1 MAIPTD
7 ASNQGINLLGMKAE
21 LETNVYVAV
30 PNAERERV
38 GVSLRSLASSYS
50 INQNS
55 ASKPTFDG
63 NAAWASGRSVSM
75 KQYAGYD
82 HDAVAAAFDA
92 ISFDFDG
99 TNDRLEG
106 SGSLAQQF
114 IGSNSQVGAGSVSAW
129 VKLDSMSGNG
139 FIFQL
144 SPEEG
149 TTNLVLLLWNNAAG
163 RIRGNVKVSGVTNVV
178 NSQAGLENDGN
189 WHHVVLTWEYGS
201 KTSSNNEVKIYID
214 ASLKATDAIGSN
226 KWNDGNGPAV
236 VGFGR
241 NHPPGNTNPFN
252 GHMNDIALFSDKL
265 TASEITS
272 IYNSGEPKDESSHS
286 GLISYYTMEDYSNGD
301 TSLADDSSNS
311 YNLTI
316 TNSTDIDSTDTP

>member
-1 MAIPTD
+1 MAIPAD
-7 ASNQGINLLGMKAE
+7 ATTLDMKKIIMELTGTPYDTAVPSN
-21 LETNVYVAV
+21 LETWDWNQTVNNWTANTNSSAQPTNKYSMIDW
-30 PNAERERV
+30 
-38 GVSLRSLASSYS
+38 VS
-50 INQNS
+50 
-55 ASKPTFDG
+55 
-63 NAAWASGRSVSM
+63 
-75 KQYAGYD
+75 YD
-82 HDAVAAAFDA
+82 HFATPAAFDS

-114 IGSNSQVGAGSVSAW
+114 IGGASTAGAGSVSVW

-163 RIRGNVKVSGVTNVV
+163 RIRGNIKVSGVTNVV

-189 WHHVVLTWEYGS
+189 WHHVAFTWEYGS
-201 KTSSNNEVKIYID
+201 KTSSNNETKLYID
-214 ASLKATDAIGSN
+214 ASLKDTDAIGN
-226 KWNDGNGPAV
+226 TWNDGNGPAV

-252 GHMNDIALFSDKL
+252 GHMNDIALFDDKL
-265 TASEITS
+265 TASEISS
-272 IYNSGEPKDESSHS
+272 IYNSGAPKDESGHS
-286 GLISYYTMEDYSNGD
+286 GLVAYYTMEGYSDND
-301 TSLADDSSNS
+301 TSLTDDSSNS
-311 YNLTI
+311 YSLTI
-316 TNSTDIDSTDTP
+316 TNSTNIDSTDTP

>member
-7 ASNQGINLLGMKAE
+7 ASNQGIRLYGLKSE
-21 LETNVYVAV
+21 LTTNVYVAV
-30 PNAERERV
+30 PPAERERV
-38 GVSLRSLASSYS
+38 SISLRGLASGHT
-50 INQNS
+50 INTNS
-55 ASKPTFDG
+55 ASKPTFSG
-63 NAAWASGRSVSM
+63 QAAWATGRAVSL

-82 HDAVAAAFDA
+82 HDAVAAAFDS

-114 IGSNSQVGAGSVSAW
+114 IGGASTAGAGSVSVW

-189 WHHVVLTWEYGS
+189 WHHVVMTWEYGS

-214 ASLKATDAIGSN
+214 ASLKDTDAIGN
-226 KWNDGNGPAV
+226 NWNDGNGPAV

-311 YNLTI
+311 YSLTI

>member
-7 ASNQGINLLGMKAE
+7 ASNQGISILGMKGE
-21 LETNVYVAV
+21 LESNVYVAV
-30 PNAERERV
+30 PDPERERV
-38 GVSLRSLASSYS
+38 PVSLRSLASSYS
-50 INQNS
+50 INANS

-82 HDAVAAAFDA
+82 HDAVAVFSDSK
-92 ISFDFDG
+92 SFDFDG

-106 SGSLAQQF
+106 SGSLAQAF
-114 IGSNSQVGAGSVSAW
+114 IGGASTAGAGSVSMW

-139 FIFQL
+139 FLFQL

-163 RIRGNVKVSGVTNVV
+163 RIRGNIKVSGVTNVV

-189 WHHVVLTWEYGS
+189 WHHVAFTWEYGS
-201 KTSSNNEVKIYID
+201 KTSSNNETKIYID
-214 ASLKATDAIGSN
+214 ASLKDTDAIGN
-226 KWNDGNGPAV
+226 NWNDGNGPAV

-252 GHMNDIALFSDKL
+252 GHMNDIALFDDKL
-265 TASEITS
+265 TSSEIS
-272 IYNSGEPKDESSHS
+272 AIYNSGSPKDESGHS
-286 GLISYYTMEDYSNGD
+286 GLVAYYTMEGYTDGD
-301 TSLADDSSNS
+301 TTLTDDSSNS
-311 YNLTI
+311 HSLTI
-316 TNSTDIDSTDTP
+316 TNSTNIDSTDTP